1 MLTSKNDKI
10 NLIYIIASKIREHQ
24 VSVPFLVMNPKLW
37 ILLSRK
43 SIISS
48 VVFLLTHNFFR
59 IVFSLFLNTFSN
71 FVTNNVFDRRILR
84 FYKLLYFHIW
94 ILNNFLF

>member
-24 VSVPFLVMNPKLW
+24 ASVPFLVMNQKLW

-48 VVFLLTHNFFR
+48 VVFHLTHNFFR
-59 IVFSLFLNTFSN
+59 KVFCLFLDTFSN
-71 FVTNNVFDRRILR
+71 FVTHNVFDRSILR
-84 FYKLLYFHIW
+84 FHKLLYFHLW
-94 ILNNFLF
+94 ILNRFLL

>member
-24 VSVPFLVMNPKLW
+24 LSVPFLVMNQNLW

-43 SIISS
+43 RIISS
-48 VVFLLTHNFFR
+48 AVFHFIHNFFR
-59 IVFSLFLNTFSN
+59 KVVSLFLNTFSN
-71 FVTNNVFDRRILR
+71 FVTNKVFDRSILR
-84 FYKLLYFHIW
+84 FHKLLYFHIW
-94 ILNNFLF
+94 ILNKFLL